1 MFFRKFFGDS
11 TTIEEA
17 GVASAHSK
25 YAQKP
30 KFLQDRSN
38 LFSQKICPRIP
49 FHILKLLF
57 FIWAFFKLSE

>member
-1 MFFRKFFGDS
+1 MFLDFFLDL
-11 TTIEEA
+11 TTVEEA

-38 LFSQKICPRIP
+38 LFSPKILP
-49 FHILKLLF
+49 
-57 FIWAFFKLSE
+57 